1 MIKKTIE
8 VNVQTDKAQKNV
20 NDLNNK
26 FEDLQKKAKELEEE
40 LKKTTDPDKIKFLK
54 KELDEVNT
62 ALGKGAKEAKK
73 LGKEQTKASKASKL
87 LGRGVGFIGKAFKAL
102 GIGLI
107 VGLLAK
113 LGQAFMRNQNV
124 VDGFNVVMTT
134 IGNIMTEVVNVIN
147 NVVTSVSESTNGFE
161 KLGKVVS
168 GLLTLAFTPL
178 KGSFFAIKLAVQ
190 QAQLAWEQSFFGD
203 KDQETIKTLREGI
216 NETKADL
223 LEVATDALNAGKQVA
238 ENFGGAISEVGQVVE
253 KSVEGI
259 KQINVEAANAS
270 AKASVEADKAARL
283 AAVRIQG
290 IIEQYDREAEVQRQL
305 RDDTSKSVEER
316 IAANDR
322 LSEILEK
329 QIEEEQNL
337 IKVQLNAAR
346 LRASGNE
353 DNIEA
358 QEEIIALQN
367 ELAAVEAKVTGFKS
381 EQLTNEN
388 ALIQEQIDFRKE
400 LMQIGKDER
409 DRAIQD
415 AQDVLDERKRLIERE
430 IQDDAEKKEL
440 LLKAEQD
447 YRDALFEIDNAE
459 EIAKAEAKAKKIE
472 DEQLSFEQRLEMIK
486 SQEQQVL
493 ENEKLTEEQRTKLA
507 KQFADARVKITELEN
522 QAKEAQLASYANAL
536 SQFSDIAGKETAAG
550 KALAVAAT
558 LINTYQG
565 ASQAL
570 TDETIPNTFAKIAA
584 AATVIATGIAN
595 VKSIMS
601 VKVPNQAGGVGGNVA
616 AQGARGGQNQPAFN
630 LVGRSNV
637 NQLQTGL
644 EQQETAPVK
653 AFVVSTNVTTQQEAD
668 RATESQAAFG

>member
-1 MIKKTIE
+1 MIKKVIE
-8 VNVQTDKAQKNV
+8 IIANTSQAEKSIEGL
-20 NDLNNK
+20 ND
-26 FEDLQKKAKELEEE
+26 D
-40 LKKTTDPDKIKFLK
+40 LKKTDELAEKAGKSTSKAGNDSAKGF
-54 KELDEVNT
+54 KEASKSSRLLSKGFKLMGT
-62 ALGKGAKEAKK
+62 AL
-73 LGKEQTKASKASKL
+73 KAT
-87 LGRGVGFIGKAFKAL
+87 
-102 GIGLI
+102 GIGLL

-113 LGQAFMRNQNV
+113 LAEAFMKNQKV
-124 VDGFNVVMTT
+124 VDTFNTVFEFVSIAMTDFVNFLMDNTGGVVDFFKAIFENPKKALMDFADAFKRNIQERFESYLDTLGFIASAVKKVFSGDFKGALEDVKKAGKESIDVLTGVNNSFDKGKKFIEDAAEATANYVKETFDAAKSNV
-134 IGNIMTEVVNVIN
+134 
-147 NVVTSVSESTNGFE
+147 
-161 KLGKVVS
+161 
-168 GLLTLAFTPL
+168 
-178 KGSFFAIKLAVQ
+178 
-190 QAQLAWEQSFFGD
+190 
-203 KDQETIKTLREGI
+203 
-216 NETKADL
+216 
-223 LEVATDALNAGKQVA
+223 EVAKNA
-238 ENFGGAISEVGQVVE
+238 E
-253 KSVEGI
+253 
-259 KQINVEAANAS
+259 
-270 AKASVEADKAARL
+270 L
-283 AAVRIQG
+283 AAVAIQG
-290 IIEQYDREAEVQRQL
+290 VIEKYDREAEVLRQV
-305 RDDTSKSVEER
+305 RDDTSKSVAER
-316 IAANDR
+316 IAANEELGR
-322 LSEILEK
+322 VLEK
-329 QIEEEQNL
+329 QIKEEQKL
-337 IKVQLNAAR
+337 INVQLAAAR
-346 LRASGNE
+346 ARAKGNE
-353 DNIEA
+353 DNVEFRK
-358 QEEIIALQN
+358 EIIALEN
-367 ELAAVEAKVTGFKS
+367 ELAGVTAKVTGLQS
-381 EQLTNEN
+381 EQLTNRN
-388 ALIQEQIDFRKE
+388 ALLQEQIDFRKE

-415 AQDVLDERKRLIERE
+415 AQDILDERKRLIERE
-430 IQDDAEKKEL
+430 IQDDAEKKQL

-459 EIAKAEAKAKKIE
+459 EIAKAEAEAKRIE
-472 DEQLSFEQRLEMIK
+472 DEQLSFEHRLEMIK

-507 KQFADARVKITELEN
+507 KQFADARVKITELET

-616 AQGARGGQNQPAFN
+616 QQGARGGQNQPAFN